1 MPELT
6 TREQY
11 NEMLSKY
18 GTDAMDLAVKAGA
31 TNADPTKS
39 QAEKD
44 KANAETKDNA
54 RKICQGA
61 GAAAAAIAATSAC
74 TALSVATAGALSW
87 TIPFCTGIGATL
99 GAVLGGWIFDGISG
113 LFAPYKSGIPFCDTP
128 PLGAEHLTR
137 HCAKVVTFYQNH
149 AQANLVQNEYTL
161 FKCFADSGVVRGP
174 AYETSDVNNVL
185 RYNLFASH
193 HTNAFNGSYCQE
205 ESCIYQPIR
214 FAYHVFI
221 KEGVY
226 QKLKDGDKAAVNC
239 AKISPKTVAYLLQVS
254 LTLDET
260 IKKGGYTEIFG
271 EISWVGWSK
280 PEGVGGNPLL
290 NIDNQNKAFAEL
302 EKSFEKDYNAILKQW
317 GVWLEEDKKD
327 SVNWWW
333 WLFGGVGLLFL
344 IGLIIFLAKKKGT
357 PKTA

>member
-18 GTDAMDLAVKAGA
+18 GTDAMELAVKAGT
-31 TNADPTKS
+31 TNVDPSKS

-44 KANAETKDNA
+44 KANAETVETA
-54 RKICQGA
+54 RKIAIGA
-61 GAAAAAIAATSAC
+61 GAVAAGSLCAIPPVTPLAPVCAI
-74 TALSVATAGALSW
+74 VG
-87 TIPFCTGIGATL
+87 GI
-99 GAVLGGWIFDGISG
+99 LGGLIFDGLRN
-113 LFAPYKSGIPFCDTP
+113 LFSPYKSGIPFCDTP

-149 AQANLVQNEYTL
+149 GQANLVQNEYTL

-205 ESCIYQPIR
+205 DSCIYQPIR

-290 NIDNQNKAFAEL
+290 TIDNQNKAFAEL

-317 GVWLEEDKKD
+317 GVWLEEDKKE

-357 PKTA
+357 PKTS